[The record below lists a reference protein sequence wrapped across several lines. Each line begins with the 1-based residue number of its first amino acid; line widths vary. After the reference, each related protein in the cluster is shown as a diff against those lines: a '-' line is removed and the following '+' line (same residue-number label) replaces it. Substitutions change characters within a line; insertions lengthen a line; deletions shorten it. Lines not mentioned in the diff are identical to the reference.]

1 MDFRTVAEIALER
14 IFKISYQRWDCEQ
27 WENSIL
33 PSSLGDFPCIL
44 EVTIFGGDWTIRY
57 LISLAGTTDQVFKVK
72 QR

>member
-14 IFKISYQRWDCEQ
+14 IFKISYQGWDCEQ

-33 PSSLGDFPCIL
+33 PSSLGDFQCIL
-44 EVTIFGGDWTIRY
+44 EVTIFGEDWNIRY